1 MRGRPYKHLACRKSF
16 FQGWHLISQG
26 KTSTGETLR
35 ILETPQMG
43 ETQMLLTTQ
52 EEFAKEMSSLAPSG

>member
-1 MRGRPYKHLACRKSF
+1 
-16 FQGWHLISQG
+16 
-26 KTSTGETLR
+26 
-35 ILETPQMG
+35 MG